1 MATALDASSLAS
13 HLARNGQSLAPLYT
27 VSGDE
32 PLLVIEAIDALRA
45 AARQAGYADRTSLV
59 MDARSDWSA
68 ALAATQTVSLF
79 GDRSLLEIKLDSGKP
94 GKTGGETLVRLAEQA
109 RVQAQ
114 TQANPDVLVI
124 IALPRLDRDTRNSK
138 WAQALAAG
146 GVMVDIATVDRPQ
159 LPAWVGA
166 RLARQNQRADNATLQ
181 WMADKIEGNLL
192 AAHQEIQKL
201 GLLYPEGE
209 LSAEDVER
217 AVLNVARYD
226 VFGLR
231 DAMLAGDSA
240 RTLRMLEGLR
250 AEGEAEPLVLWA
262 VGEEI
267 RLLSRLADARQ
278 QGQDVG
284 GLMRRLRIFGNHE
297 RLALQAISRVSPK
310 SWPAAVQHA
319 HDVDRLIKG
328 LPTSGRMSD
337 AWEEMARLALRV
349 AAAGTR

>member
-1 MATALDASSLAS
+1 MAASLDANSLTG
-13 HLARNGQSLAPLYT
+13 HLARAGQTLAPLYT

-68 ALAATQTVSLF
+68 ALAATQTISLF

-109 RVQAQ
+109 RVQS
-114 TQANPDVLVI
+114 NPDVLVI
-124 IALPRLDRDTRNSK
+124 IALPRLDKETRSSK
-138 WAQALAAG
+138 WALALAASS
-146 GVMVDIATVDRPQ
+146 VMADIATIDPPQ
-159 LPAWVGA
+159 LPAWIGS
-166 RLARQNQRADNATLQ
+166 RLARQNQRADKVALE
-181 WMADKIEGNLL
+181 WMADKVEGNLL

-240 RTLRMLEGLR
+240 RTLRMIDGLR

-278 QGQDVG
+278 QGQDLG

-297 RLALQAISRVSPK
+297 RLALQALARVQPK

-328 LPTSGRMSD
+328 LPTAGRLSD

-349 AAAGTR
+349 AAAGNRA